1 MKNRTTKFFGLLLV
15 VLLISCQT
23 KENKSTTVIQWRLTT
38 PDKSVLFASQAE
50 MSFQSDSTTTTTL
63 AVDTASRFQS
73 VDGFGYTLTGG
84 SAQLIN
90 ALPDSTKDALLRELF
105 TTEGNGI
112 GISFLRISV
121 GASDLDDHV
130 FSYNDLPKGKTDAAL
145 KSFSIAEDQKNLI
158 PVLKKI
164 LALNPTVKIMGSPWS
179 APAWMKTNGN
189 PKGGSL
195 KKEYYAAYAQ
205 YLAKYIQNLQNEGIS
220 LHSITIQNEPE
231 NPNNTPSMLMT
242 ASEQGDFIKNHL
254 GPEFAKA
261 TIQTKIII
269 FDHNCDHPEY
279 AFEILGDTAARKF
292 VNGTAFHMYLGEI
305 SAMSQVHDTHPDKD
319 VYFTEQW
326 TSGDGEFGGDLK
338 WHTYNLMI
346 GAPRNW
352 SKTVLE
358 WNLAADPQF
367 NPHTSDGGCDRC
379 LGALTIGETVKR
391 NVSYY
396 IIAHASKMIRPNAVR
411 IRSNMHDAL
420 PNVAFQNE
428 DGSKVLLV
436 LNNSNASQNFQIKF
450 GNQFASTS
458 LSAGA
463 VATYMWQ

>member
-1 MKNRTTKFFGLLLV
+1 MKNLNLFIVSLMALMVSCGTKDD
-15 VLLISCQT
+15 T
-23 KENKSTTVIQWRLTT
+23 NKTIQWRLTT
-38 PDKSVLFASQAE
+38 PDKASLFASQAE
-50 MSFQSDSTTTTTL
+50 IKFQSDSTNVVTI
-63 AVDTASRFQS
+63 AVDTAKRFQS
-73 VDGFGYTLTGG
+73 MDGYGYTLTGG

-90 ALPDSTKDALLRELF
+90 ALPDSTKDKLLRELF
-105 TTEGNGI
+105 TTDGDGL

-130 FSYNDLPKGKTDAAL
+130 FSYDDMPKGKTDVEL
-145 KSFSIAEDQKNLI
+145 KNFSIAEDEKHLI

-164 LALNPTVKIMGSPWS
+164 LALNPNIKIMGSPWS
-179 APAWMKTNGN
+179 APAWMKTNGS

-205 YLAKYIQNLQNEGIS
+205 YFVKYLQSMQNQGIL

-231 NPNNTPSMLMT
+231 NPKNMPSMVMT
-242 ASEQGDFIKNHL
+242 AVEQGDFIKNHL
-254 GPEFAKA
+254 GPAFAKA
-261 TIQTKIII
+261 NIQTRIII

-305 SAMSQVHDTHPDKD
+305 SAMSQVHDTHPDKN

-326 TSGDGEFGGDLK
+326 TSGDGDFGGDLK
-338 WHTYNLMI
+338 WHTLNLMI

-367 NPHTSDGGCDRC
+367 NPHTNEGGCDRC
-379 LGALTIGETVKR
+379 LGALTIGDDIKR

-396 IIAHASKMIRPNAVR
+396 IVAHASKFVRPNAVR
-411 IRSNMHDAL
+411 IKSNMDDAL

-428 DGSKVLLV
+428 DGTKVLLV
-436 LNNSNASQNFQIKF
+436 LNNTDKSQSFQIRF
-450 GNQFASTS
+450 GNQFANTS

-463 VATYMWQ
+463 VATYRWR

>member
-1 MKNRTTKFFGLLLV
+1 MKNIAYYVIVFLIGTSSSCTTL
-15 VLLISCQT
+15 
-23 KENKSTTVIQWRLTT
+23 ERKSTSAIHWRLTT
-38 PDKSVLFASQAE
+38 PDQSTLFAAQPDIF
-50 MSFQSDSTTTTTL
+50 FQSDSTMPITIT
-63 AVDTASRFQS
+63 VDTTARFQTM
-73 VDGFGYTLTGG
+73 DGFGYTLTGG

-90 ALPDSTKDALLRELF
+90 ALPDSTQDALLRELF
-105 TTEGNGI
+105 TIDADGL

-130 FSYNDLPKGKTDAAL
+130 FSYDDMPKGKADVAL
-145 KSFSIAEDQKNLI
+145 KNFTMAEDQKNLI

-164 LALNPTVKIMGSPWS
+164 IALNPTIKIMGSPWS
-179 APAWMKTNGN
+179 APAWMKSNGS

-195 KKEYYAAYAQ
+195 KKEFYTAYAQ
-205 YLAKYIQNLQNEGIS
+205 YLVKYLLFMQNEGLS
-220 LHSITIQNEPE
+220 LHSLTIQNEPE
-231 NPNNTPSMLMT
+231 NPKNNPSMVMT
-242 ASEQGDFIKNHL
+242 AAEQAEFIKNNL
-254 GPEFAKA
+254 GPAFTKA
-261 TIQTKIII
+261 NIQTKIIV

-279 AFEILGDTAARKF
+279 AFEILGDSAARQF

-326 TSGDGEFGGDLK
+326 TSGDGQFGGDLQ

-358 WNLAADPQF
+358 WNLAADAQF
-367 NPHTSDGGCDRC
+367 NPHTNDGGCDRC
-379 LGALTIGETVKR
+379 LGALTIDKNIKR

-396 IIAHASKMIRPNAVR
+396 IVAHASKMVRPNAVR
-411 IRSNMHDAL
+411 VRSNMHDDL
-420 PNVAFQNE
+420 PNIAYQNA

-436 LNNSNASQNFQIKF
+436 LNKSNASQNFQIKF
-450 GNQFASTS
+450 EGQFAKITLAS
-458 LSAGA
+458 GA
-463 VATYMWQ
+463 VATYQWQ